1 MTKTILEDI
10 PMEKVVN
17 LPTVVRLQK

>member
-10 PMEKVVN
+10 PMERVVN

>member
-10 PMEKVVN
+10 TMERVVN